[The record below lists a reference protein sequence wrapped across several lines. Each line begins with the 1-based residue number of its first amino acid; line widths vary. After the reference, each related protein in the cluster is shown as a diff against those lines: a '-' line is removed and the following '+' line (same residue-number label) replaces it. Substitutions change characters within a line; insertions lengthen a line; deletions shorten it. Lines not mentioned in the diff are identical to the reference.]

1 MIKTYIKGAQAE
13 RNLAKKLK
21 ERGFSVIRAAG
32 SGGTISTPDLVAIK
46 DGRIL
51 AFECKAW
58 KTKPRLKKEEYN
70 EFVRWCNNSKAIGFM
85 AWKNGRDW
93 LFLNSKKIKNS
104 DIRKEGITFND
115 LMFLIGVW

>member
-13 RNLAKKLK
+13 RDLAKKLK

-32 SGGTISTPDLVAIK
+32 SGGNISTPDLVAIK

-58 KTKPRLKKEEYN
+58 KTKPRLKKGEYD
-70 EFVRWCNNSKAIGFM
+70 EFIRWCKRANAIGFM
-85 AWKNGRDW
+85 AWKNGTDW

-104 DIRKEGITFND
+104 NIKEEGLSFND
-115 LMFLIGVW
+115 LMFLINV